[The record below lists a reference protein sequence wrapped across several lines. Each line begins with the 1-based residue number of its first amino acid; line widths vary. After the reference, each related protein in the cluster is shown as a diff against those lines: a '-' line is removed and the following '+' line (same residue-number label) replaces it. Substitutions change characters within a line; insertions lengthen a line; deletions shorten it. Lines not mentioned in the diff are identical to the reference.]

1 MAPDYVQAK
10 DVKLVDGWGATVIYV
25 LADEPRWIEKQLRDK
40 VERHRTLLDKLRFV
54 WLWTSKTLREKGA
67 VCAARVSVV
76 NEKTQVLVTELGAEV
91 KAPHFMVEVN
101 VGEWLAMTEEQRWA
115 TVDHELC
122 HCEPGPA
129 VVGHDLQEFWG
140 VVERHG
146 LYSNRLRTMAAAM
159 QLQLPGLDAEG
170 LKDYLERG
178 ERELEKI
185 LGAADKIA
193 DGTSVTL
200 SFGDQSVTMD
210 GAAFDRA
217 TGRLSQMSDDE
228 LRELT
233 GGHDEPG
240 DDQDPQG
247 EAA

>member
-10 DVKLVDGWGATVIYV
+10 DVKLVDGWGDTVVYV
-25 LADEPRWIEKQLRDK
+25 LADEPRWIEKQLREQ
-40 VERHRTLLDKLRFV
+40 VERHRTVLDDLRFV

-67 VCAARVSVV
+67 VCAAKVSVV

-200 SFGDQSVTMD
+200 SYGDKSVTMD
-210 GAAFDRA
+210 GAAFERA
-217 TGRLSQMSDDE
+217 TERLVEMSGKE
-228 LRELT
+228 LGELAE
-233 GGHDEPG
+233 GHDETEPTDG
-240 DDQDPQG
+240 PVG